1 MLGVDCAFLRDD
13 IPGPI
18 GPLLQVEDA
27 IVLDYGCAA
36 LLGGA
41 GISPDRAR
49 GVDIAFAIGPHAA
62 ENALNADDRAKR
74 LDFVRRDQ
82 PNVLDPDR
90 LKASIRRL

>member
-1 MLGVDCAFLRDD
+1 MFSVDRALLRDD
-13 IPGPI
+13 IPGTI
-18 GPLLQVEDA
+18 GALLQVEHA
-27 IVLDYGCAA
+27 IVLDDGCAA

-41 GISPDRAR
+41 GVSPDRAGR
-49 GVDIAFAIGPHAA
+49 VDIAFAIRPHAA
-62 ENALNADDRAKR
+62 EDPLNTDDRTKR